1 MLSVRRWHNLTATLC
16 CLALILG
23 ACPRPALAIVSYE
36 EGRRELLG
44 IQLLRD
50 ADDPTVFFYLPQF
63 PRLATKEDGTLEL
76 LCMKYL
82 DAGGGASGG
91 LFHALVEFTL
101 PDEAIAALEA
111 ELEKEQPGAR
121 IAGPVPLM
129 QAVDDGAEGM
139 GSFEVVSAI
148 LSDQAEGGFTR
159 SVVTSG
165 KAPLAK
171 GSKAVVAAILSQQ
184 GATLLWESLSGPT
197 SDVSVAIHGYYEAK
211 VKAYNAKVTAEMDTV
226 YNHLSR
232 VSSYQSDFTKRQLR
246 KVLDELRQ
254 DGGLTV
260 EVFDRSKSLGV
271 KADDM
276 DGILQLVTDKLTELM
291 FDQQA
296 GWAKEPP
303 RETAVEA
310 NQIAG
315 RRKTGWLSRTF
326 GGERNPKY
334 VTDDQYVLKRREDIR
349 HHIFSLV
356 LDKSTAIR
364 VPVDTAGNLGG
375 LYQDFGNDPRYFRV
389 VDLSDPDFETR
400 EVHFQVDGGYLDA
413 FQDTIN
419 FVSVNFRKRY
429 PERPDVTESLTFN
442 HQDVTEGRTI
452 QDVAFSRLGMS
463 RAEWAQYEYQ
473 AVWSVRDRPSVR
485 SPAGEDQWIAS
496 SDAAVSL
503 VPPFVKRR
511 IEIDADRSL
520 FAERGVRLGVIE
532 LATVLASEPRIERKA
547 VLRAG
552 DADSTTTI
560 AIYHD
565 RGEPVGIRVSWHSAR
580 ESRKGGLEPLESDFL
595 FLTPPD
601 MTPPPS
607 PPAESAESAESA
619 GAGR

>member
-1 MLSVRRWHNLTATLC
+1 MLTRRRSKTLPRALSLAALT
-16 CLALILG
+16 LAITTG
-23 ACPRPALAIVSYE
+23 PVAAIVSYE

-44 IQLLRD
+44 VQLLRD
-50 ADDPTVFFYLPQF
+50 ADDPSVYFYVPQF
-63 PRLATKEDGTLEL
+63 PRLSTKEDGTVEL
-76 LCMKYL
+76 LCLKYL
-82 DAGGGASGG
+82 DAEGGASGG

-101 PDEAIAALEA
+101 PDEAVAALEE

-129 QAVDDGAEGM
+129 QAIDDGEEGM

-148 LSDQAEGGFTR
+148 LSDQGEGGFTR

-165 KAPLAK
+165 KAPLTK
-171 GSKAVVAAILSQQ
+171 GSKAVVAAVLNQQ
-184 GATLLWESLSGPT
+184 GATLLWESLTGPT

-211 VKAYNAKVTAEMDTV
+211 VKAYNAKVTAEMDTI
-226 YNHLSR
+226 YSHLSR
-232 VSSYQSDFTKRQLR
+232 VSSFQKDYTKRQLR
-246 KVLDELRQ
+246 KVVDELRQ

-260 EVFDRSKSLGV
+260 EVFDRTKSLGV

-291 FDQQA
+291 FDSQA
-296 GWAKEPP
+296 GWSQEPP

-315 RRKTGWLSRTF
+315 RRKTGWFSRVF

-334 VTDDQYVLKRREDIR
+334 VTDDQYVLKRRQDIR
-349 HHIFSLV
+349 HHSFSLV
-356 LDKSTAIR
+356 LDKSTSIR

-375 LYQDFGNDPRYFRV
+375 LYEDFGEDPRYFRV

-400 EVHFQVDGGYLDA
+400 EVHFQVDGAYLDA
-413 FQDTIN
+413 FKDTIN

-429 PERPDVTESLTFN
+429 ADRPDVTKNLTFS
-442 HQDVTEGRTI
+442 HQDVIEGRTI
-452 QDVAFSRLGMS
+452 QDVAFSRLGMGE
-463 RAEWAQYEYQ
+463 AEWTRFEYQ
-473 AVWSVRDRPSVR
+473 TVWSVRDRPTVR
-485 SPAGEDQWIAS
+485 SPAEEDDWIDS

-511 IEIDADRSL
+511 IEIDADRAL
-520 FAERGVRLGVIE
+520 FGERGVRLGVIE
-532 LATVLASEPRIERKA
+532 FATVLAGEPRLERRA
-547 VLRAG
+547 VLRAD
-552 DADSTTTI
+552 DAESTT
-560 AIYHD
+560 AVALYHD
-565 RGEPVGIRVSWHSAR
+565 RDEPVGIRVSWHSAQ

-601 MTPPPS
+601 MAPPEAPS
-607 PPAESAESAESA
+607 PADEPAE
-619 GAGR
+619 GGR